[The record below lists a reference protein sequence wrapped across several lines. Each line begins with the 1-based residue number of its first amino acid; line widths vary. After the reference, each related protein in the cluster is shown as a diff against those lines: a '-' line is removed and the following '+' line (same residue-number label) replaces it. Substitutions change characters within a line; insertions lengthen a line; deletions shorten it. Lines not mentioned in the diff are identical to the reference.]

1 MKNKGF
7 TLIEL
12 MAVIV
17 ILGIVVTFTSIIV
30 VNQIDKS
37 KQRISDATLKIIYSA
52 SDSYVDENI
61 NDFPKVANNNYCIK
75 ISDLIKSN
83 LIEKTII
90 DNEKD
95 ITENY
100 FVKVTYKSNYEYE
113 IVEECTES
121 NWHKFIN

>member
-90 DNEKD
+90 DKEKD

-121 NWHKFIN
+121 N